1 MLQAKQEI
9 RLLSARD
16 GIKKPPCLICLK
28 QSRPGAVARPR
39 AGLCR
44 SSEQIGK
51 QHKRSAGKV
60 PAGCH
65 NTLVCRRTS
74 AARSPCLISLRS
86 PLLFSL
92 SLSPSRSHFTSIA
105 RSFRLLPFILSF
117 PSSGP
122 DNQCLSAFWPVFPLP
137 LGPAFPSITPL
148 PPLSL
153 SNLCSLAASFGTT
166 AEAMAFLARQAAISQ
181 V

>member
-1 MLQAKQEI
+1 MSQAKQEI

-16 GIKKPPCLICLK
+16 GIKNTPCFICLK
-28 QSRPGAVARPR
+28 QSHPDAFTRPR

-51 QHKRSAGKV
+51 QHKRSGGEV

-86 PLLFSL
+86 PLLFS
-92 SLSPSRSHFTSIA
+92 PSCSCSHFTSIT
-105 RSFRLLPFILSF
+105 RSFCCLCHLLSFILSF
-117 PSSGP
+117 PSSVP
-122 DNQCLSAFWPVFPLP
+122 DTLSLSASWPVF
-137 LGPAFPSITPL
+137 
-148 PPLSL
+148 LSL
-153 SNLCSLAASFGTT
+153 LGLPSPPPHHTSASSFTFKYVLVGCESCSGGRSDCVFLCVHT
-166 AEAMAFLARQAAISQ
+166 
-181 V
+181 